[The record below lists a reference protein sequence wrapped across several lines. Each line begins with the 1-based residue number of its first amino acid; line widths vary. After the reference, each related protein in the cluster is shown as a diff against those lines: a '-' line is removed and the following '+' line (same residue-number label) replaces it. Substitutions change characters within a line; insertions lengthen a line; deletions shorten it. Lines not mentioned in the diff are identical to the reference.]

1 MHRVVGATPASLV
14 MAGPLSIQCIF
25 IFFCSHTL
33 PLCIARGKPSA
44 LVCHCVVL
52 VLIIIPLYLI
62 FMYIMMT
69 KST

>member
-14 MAGPLSIQCIF
+14 MARPLSIQCIF
-25 IFFCSHTL
+25 ISFVPTL
-33 PLCIARGKPSA
+33 FSY
-44 LVCHCVVL
+44 VL
-52 VLIIIPLYLI
+52 PGEDPVLSFVIVLILIPLNLI